1 MSDEEKQKLIL
12 TLLDMG
18 FSYSDAENTLHSMN
32 WDIEKAINHLS
43 SSSII
48 SSSSSSSSKNKNSVR
63 DNEIAKGVPISN
75 DVSGNRIA
83 EGNILL
89 IILIIILIL
98 ILMKVYPFRPMDI
111 LI

>member
-1 MSDEEKQKLIL
+1 MMSDEEKQKLIL

-18 FSYSDAENTLHSMN
+18 FSYSDAENTLHTMN

-43 SSSII
+43 G
-48 SSSSSSSSKNKNSVR
+48 SSSSSSSSSSRNKNSGR
-63 DNEIAKGVPISN
+63 DNEIATGVPISN

-89 IILIIILIL
+89 IILLIIPILIL
-98 ILMKVYPFRPMDI
+98 LKVFPYRLMDI